1 MSRNYRYCIA
11 LLAIVIVIAGSWS
24 FFYESPRNTVTVD
37 GPTRVVT
44 DENFARNVFNV
55 AGQKFQVSLEGCVV
69 KNENGIE
76 NYQEFSPP
84 ATWQTL
90 SRRLREKGTSDQV
103 FPVLYAIDSEDVKEG
118 RRLLTSLVTIRLPEG
133 MTPEQ
138 AAHASGLTLIEVPD
152 YAPGFAI
159 YRAADPVA
167 AWEISERLMAEGTW
181 PLVEQQLAKQQ
192 QSRALPNDTMLID
205 QWHLKYQ
212 NQSMVSAGS
221 DINVESVWN
230 YGGSGIRGTGVRV
243 GIIDDGLQVNHPDM
257 IDNVDTVNDYDWNG
271 VDEDPSPQTGNRHG
285 TACAGI
291 VGARGNNNQGVSG
304 VAPESTLV
312 GMRLTAGLTTDTQE
326 AQAMAH
332 KNDLIAVK
340 SNSWGPEDDGVTLE
354 APGPLTQAALQTA
367 VTSGRQGKGTIF
379 VWAGG
384 NGREEE
390 DNSNK
395 DGYAN
400 SIYTIAV
407 GAMDSLLRQSPF
419 SESGANL
426 HCVAPSSG
434 DATTVGITTTDR
446 TGSMGYSLTDYT
458 STFSGTSAA
467 CPSVSGVV
475 ALMLEK
481 NPALGWRDVQEIILR
496 SSTRINTNDPGWATN
511 SAGLRFHHGF
521 GAGLIHAAAAVTMAE
536 SWVNRTSSLTP
547 IVSTQTNS
555 TTILNNT
562 PAGITRSFVIN
573 SSMRVEHVT
582 MKVSITHPN
591 RGELVVTLTSPSGM
605 VSQLSEVHGDK
616 NDNYTNWTFSSVRH
630 WGEQSQGTWL
640 LNVKDAVSSTSGTL
654 TFAELT
660 LHGAAVPTP
669 QVTITSPSHQSI
681 YVAQQPQQIQLN
693 VQGNITKV
701 ELRQNG
707 SVVATRTTP
716 PYVFTHTPTVPNP
729 TYTATA
735 YDTDLFST
743 TSSPVTITLA
753 TPFQQWIAGF
763 PSLENKNPTSDPD
776 GDGFTNEQEF
786 AAQTNPG
793 SAASALRII
802 SLEKNPASTSITLS
816 WQSVSGVT
824 YQIQQSPN
832 LSTWSNLGTVVTANA
847 ATTSAMRTITPATA
861 KFFRVQTGP

>member
-1 MSRNYRYCIA
+1 MSRNSRYCIA

-37 GPTRVVT
+37 GPARDVT
-44 DENFARNVFNV
+44 NENFARNVFNV

-69 KNENGIE
+69 KKENGVE
-76 NYQEFSPP
+76 NYQVFSPT

-90 SRRLREKGTSDQV
+90 SRRLREKGTCDQV
-103 FPVLYAIDSEDVKEG
+103 FPVLYAADSEDDWAG

-138 AAHASGLTLIEVPD
+138 AAHASGLTLVEVPD
-152 YAPGFAI
+152 YAPSFAI
-159 YRAADPVA
+159 YRAADPMA
-167 AWEISERLMAEGTW
+167 AWEISERLIAEGTW

-192 QSRALPNDTMLID
+192 QSRALPNDTMLIN

-271 VDEDPSPQTGNRHG
+271 VDEDPSPQSGNRHG

-291 VGARGNNNQGVSG
+291 VGARGNNYQGVSG

-312 GMRLTAGLTTDTQE
+312 GMRLTGGLTTDTQE

-340 SNSWGPEDDGVTLE
+340 SNSWGPDDDGKTLE

-496 SSTRINTNDPGWATN
+496 SSTRINTNDPGWTTN

-521 GAGLIHAAAAVTMAE
+521 GAGLINAAAAVTLAE
-536 SWVNRTSSLTP
+536 TWVNRTPSLTP

-605 VSQLSEVHGDK
+605 VSQLSEVHSDN

-660 LHGAAVPTP
+660 LHGVAAPTP

-716 PYVFTHTPTVPNP
+716 PYVFTHTPTVTNP

-763 PSLENKNPTSDPD
+763 PSLENKNLTADPD

-802 SLEKNPASTSITLS
+802 SLEKNPTGTGITLS
-816 WQSVSGVT
+816 WHSVSGVT

-832 LSTWSNLGTVVTANA
+832 LSTWSNLGAAVTANA